1 MLFILCATL
10 LQHCKDVVIYFDF
23 SHFIIAVYCVKK
35 QSEGDKENET
45 VFSIYYTMFIFSS
58 FTIGCE
64 RASLNRIGKDVYYVQ
79 IKGEGDTEK
88 VEGRNLR
95 NYTLPAY
102 DEDGVKKQITF
113 RSTKKENDHKLNEGA
128 FLRLYVDQDDN
139 NKNEISS
146 IEVKS
151 YEEIQKADLPKK
163 IKEKFNIK

>member
-1 MLFILCATL
+1 MKQFLAIITLCL
-10 LQHCKDVVIYFDF
+10 L
-23 SHFIIAVYCVKK
+23 
-35 QSEGDKENET
+35 
-45 VFSIYYTMFIFSS
+45 FSS

-113 RSTKKENDHKLNEGA
+113 RSTKKENDQKLKEDA

-139 NKNEISS
+139 NKKEISS

-151 YEEIQKADLPKK
+151 YEEIQKADLPEKVK
-163 IKEKFNIK
+163 DKFTIK

>member
-1 MLFILCATL
+1 MKKFLAIISLCL
-10 LQHCKDVVIYFDF
+10 L
-23 SHFIIAVYCVKK
+23 
-35 QSEGDKENET
+35 
-45 VFSIYYTMFIFSS
+45 FSS

-79 IKGEGDTEK
+79 IKGEGTIEK

-102 DEDGVKKQITF
+102 DEAGIKKQITF
-113 RSTKKENDHKLNEGA
+113 RSTKKENDHKLNENA
-128 FLRLYVDQDDN
+128 FLCLYVDQDDN

-151 YEEIQKADLPKK
+151 YEEIQKEDLPEKV
-163 IKEKFNIK
+163 KEKFNVN

>member
-1 MLFILCATL
+1 MKQFVAIITLCL
-10 LQHCKDVVIYFDF
+10 L
-23 SHFIIAVYCVKK
+23 
-35 QSEGDKENET
+35 
-45 VFSIYYTMFIFSS
+45 FSS

-88 VEGRNLR
+88 VEDRNLR

-113 RSTKKENDHKLNEGA
+113 RSTKKENDQKLKEDA

-139 NKNEISS
+139 NKKEISS

-151 YEEIQKADLPKK
+151 YEEIQKADLPEKVK
-163 IKEKFNIK
+163 DKFTIK

>member
-1 MLFILCATL
+1 MKKFLAIITL
-10 LQHCKDVVIYFDF
+10 YLL
-23 SHFIIAVYCVKK
+23 
-35 QSEGDKENET
+35 
-45 VFSIYYTMFIFSS
+45 FSS

-88 VEGRNLR
+88 VEDRNLR

-113 RSTKKENDHKLNEGA
+113 RSTKKENDHKLNENA
-128 FLRLYVDQDDN
+128 FLRLYVDQDDD
-139 NKNEISS
+139 NKKEISS

-151 YEEIQKADLPKK
+151 YEEIQKSDLPTKVQ
-163 IKEKFNIK
+163 EKFNIK

>member
-1 MLFILCATL
+1 MKKFLAIITLCL
-10 LQHCKDVVIYFDF
+10 L
-23 SHFIIAVYCVKK
+23 
-35 QSEGDKENET
+35 
-45 VFSIYYTMFIFSS
+45 FSS

-88 VEGRNLR
+88 VEDRNLR

-113 RSTKKENDHKLNEGA
+113 RSTKKENDQKLKEDA

-139 NKNEISS
+139 NKKEISS

-151 YEEIQKADLPKK
+151 YEEIQKADLPEKVK
-163 IKEKFNIK
+163 DKCTIK